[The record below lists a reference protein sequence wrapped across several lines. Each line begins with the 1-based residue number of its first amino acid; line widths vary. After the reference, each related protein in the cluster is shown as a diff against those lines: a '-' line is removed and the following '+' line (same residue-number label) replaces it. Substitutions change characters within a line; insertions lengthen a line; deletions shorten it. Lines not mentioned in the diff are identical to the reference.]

1 MGEDSTRVVIFI
13 ASSQEDLRAFPE
25 DVKGVMGFALF
36 QAERGGKHPAATPM
50 TGFKGAGVLEIVDDY
65 DGDTYRVVYT
75 VRFKD
80 ELYVLH
86 AFQKKS
92 KKGIATPKPDLAL
105 IAKRLAVAER
115 IHAERQQEKKGKSR

>member
-1 MGEDSTRVVIFI
+1 
-13 ASSQEDLRAFPE
+13 
-25 DVKGVMGFALF
+25 
-36 QAERGGKHPAATPM
+36 M
-50 TGFKGAGVLEIVDDY
+50 TGFKGAGVLEISDDY

-92 KKGIATPKPDLAL
+92 KKAIATPKPDLDL
-105 IAKRLAVAER
+105 IAKRLALAER
-115 IHAERQQEKKGKSR
+115 IHAERQREKKGKSR